1 MSILE
6 QLKESLSPERIGT
19 RPYILCV
26 FLQDIVCGL
35 FVFFFFA
42 WANWITTFSLLS
54 YAFHS
59 FLLLF
64 YFLFFFTTLLR
75 CRSGAVLRVVHRKTL
90 LEAVAEELPINTIR
104 FSSKLTS
111 IRTQGQEGSSIAL
124 IDMEDGTT
132 IRAKVTCH

>member
-6 QLKESLSPERIGT
+6 QLKKSLSPERIGT

-42 WANWITTFSLLS
+42 WANWITAFSLLS

-59 FLLLF
+59 FLL
-64 YFLFFFTTLLR
+64 FFTTLLR

-90 LEAVAEELPINTIR
+90 LEALAEELPIDTIR

>member
-1 MSILE
+1 V
-6 QLKESLSPERIGT
+6 QDH
-19 RPYILCV
+19 ILCV

-35 FVFFFFA
+35 FVCLSF
-42 WANWITTFSLLS
+42 FSLHEPIGSLHFRS
-54 YAFHS
+54 YLMPFI
-59 FLLLF
+59 LF
-64 YFLFFFTTLLR
+64 FFFTTLLK
-75 CRSGAVLRVVHRKTL
+75 CRSGAVLREVQRKTL
-90 LEAVAEELPINTIR
+90 LEALAEELPIDTIR